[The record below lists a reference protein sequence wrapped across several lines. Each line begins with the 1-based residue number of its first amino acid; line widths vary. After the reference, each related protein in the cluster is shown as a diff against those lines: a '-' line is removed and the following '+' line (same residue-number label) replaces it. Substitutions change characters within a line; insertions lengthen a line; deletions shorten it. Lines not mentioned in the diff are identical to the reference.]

1 MSESRIT
8 LGADTGATETKGGAL
23 INGQWIT
30 DSQLGIP
37 SKTADGPQA
46 TIERNVELCNQ
57 VLNQI
62 NCDWDHVVAVGA
74 DIPCPTAGGEAL
86 DPSNM
91 GDERWKGFPFRAALQ
106 DAIRSAAKRPIPVRV
121 INDGD
126 AGLLGEL
133 DSLPDQVADGR
144 VGGLFVGSGVGGG
157 YAVQRRIV
165 DNASGSA
172 EPGASKITA
181 DESAI
186 GLDHSFRRLEEF
198 VSLFAI
204 KRQLIELHQRS
215 GGATRSEQDFL
226 NDAKQVLS
234 QASEA
239 FAAGEQEHLALKIM
253 QFQAQTLGHYIQMLV
268 QWNRLDAVIIGGGI
282 VDPRRVS
289 DAFIAWLIEQITSH
303 AKDAITAEA
312 RRQTGFP
319 IIQAAQS
326 GDWAAPKGA
335 ALAALPRD

>member
-1 MSESRIT
+1 MIT

-23 INGQWIT
+23 VNGQWNP
-30 DSQLGIP
+30 DSQLGIA
-37 SKTADGPQA
+37 SKTADGPDV
-46 TIERNVELCNQ
+46 TIERNVELCER
-57 VLNQI
+57 VLKQI
-62 NCDWDHVVAVGA
+62 GASWGQVVAVGA

-91 GDERWKGFPFRAALQ
+91 GDARWKGFPFRAALQ
-106 DAIRSAAKRPIPVRV
+106 DAVAKAADRSIPVKV

-133 DSLPDQVADGR
+133 DCLPANIAGGR

-157 YAVQRRIV
+157 YAVNRSIIE
-165 DNASGSA
+165 NASGSA
-172 EPGASKITA
+172 EPGATKICA
-181 DESAI
+181 DESLL
-186 GLDHSFRRLEEF
+186 GLGFSYRRLEDF

-204 KRQLIELHQRS
+204 KRQLTDLHQQS
-215 GGATRSEQDFL
+215 GSGESKTEQDFL
-226 NDAKQVLS
+226 EAAKQILP

-239 FAAGEQEHLALKIM
+239 LAAGKLEDLSLKIM
-253 QFQAQTLGHYIQMLV
+253 QFQAQTLGLYIQTLV
-268 QWNRLDAVIIGGGI
+268 QWTRLDAMIIGGGI

-289 DAFIAWLIEQITSH
+289 ADFANWLIEQITTH
-303 AKDAITAEA
+303 AKNAITAEA
-312 RRQTGFP
+312 RRVVGFP

-335 ALAALPRD
+335 AFAALPKD